1 VQAADLKVRCKV
13 GYKAMADGRI
23 EIITGR
29 ERRRRWSI
37 AEKLRLVAES
47 EAPGASVTA
56 VAARH
61 DVYPGL
67 LFTWRRQAREGRLSA
82 EAMAEFVPVRVV
94 DAPDQPGSALPEA
107 AAPESA
113 RSAPLPSRPT
123 PIEVVLPDGCQVR
136 VGQDARPALLRA
148 VLGALRG

>member
-1 VQAADLKVRCKV
+1 
-13 GYKAMADGRI
+13 MADGRI

-29 ERRRRWSI
+29 ERRRRWSV
-37 AEKLRLVAES
+37 AEKLRIVAES

-56 VAARH
+56 VAMRH

-67 LFTWRRQAREGRLSA
+67 LFTWRRQAREGRLVA
-82 EAMAEFVPVRVV
+82 GALAEFVPVRLV
-94 DAPDQPGSALPEA
+94 DAPDQPGPVLPGA
-107 AAPESA
+107 ADPDGA
-113 RSAPLPSRPT
+113 RSAPLPCRPA
-123 PIEVVLPDGCQVR
+123 PIEVFLPDGCQVR

>member
-1 VQAADLKVRCKV
+1 
-13 GYKAMADGRI
+13 MADGRI

-29 ERRRRWSI
+29 ERRRRWSV
-37 AEKLRLVAES
+37 AEKLRIVAES
-47 EAPGASVTA
+47 EAPGARVTA
-56 VAARH
+56 VAVRH

-67 LFTWRRQAREGRLSA
+67 LFTWRRQAREGRLVA
-82 EAMAEFVPVRVV
+82 GALAEFVPVHLV
-94 DAPDQPGSALPEA
+94 DAPDQPSPTLPEA
-107 AAPESA
+107 ADPAGA
-113 RSAPLPSRPT
+113 RLTSLPPGPA

>member
-1 VQAADLKVRCKV
+1 
-13 GYKAMADGRI
+13 MADGRI

-29 ERRRRWSI
+29 ERRRRWSL
-37 AEKLRLVAES
+37 AEELRLVAES

-56 VAARH
+56 VALRH

-67 LFTWRRQAREGRLSA
+67 LLTWRRQAREGRLAA
-82 EAMAEFVPVRVV
+82 EAVPAFVPVRLV
-94 DAPDQPGSALPEA
+94 DVPDQPGAALPEVA
-107 AAPESA
+107 DPDGT
-113 RSAPLPSRPT
+113 RSTSLPSKPA

-148 VLGALRG
+148 VLGVLRG

>member
-1 VQAADLKVRCKV
+1 
-13 GYKAMADGRI
+13 MADGRI

-29 ERRRRWSI
+29 ERRRRWSV

-56 VAARH
+56 VAMRH

-67 LFTWRRQAREGRLSA
+67 LFTWRRQAREGRLSV
-82 EAMAEFVPVRVV
+82 EAMAEFVPVRLA
-94 DAPDQPGSALPEA
+94 DAPDQPGPILPKA
-107 AAPESA
+107 ADPDSA
-113 RSAPLPSRPT
+113 RLAPLPSRPA
-123 PIEVVLPDGCQVR
+123 PIEVVLPDGSR
-136 VGQDARPALLRA
+136 VQIGHDARPALLRA

>member
-1 VQAADLKVRCKV
+1 VRCKV
-13 GYKAMADGRI
+13 GFKAMADGRI

-56 VAARH
+56 VAMRH

-67 LFTWRRQAREGRLSA
+67 LFAWRQVREGRLSA
-82 EAMAEFVPVRVV
+82 EAMAEFVPVRLV
-94 DAPDQPGSALPEA
+94 DAPDQPGSGLPEA
-107 AAPESA
+107 ADPDGA
-113 RSAPLPSRPT
+113 RSAPLPSRPA